1 VDGDGGDENLKDY
14 PIEDNAELTIRSVVN
29 NRMLYQEGWGCDS
42 VKHSLVFTGGYSRA
56 CVRTHASARRH
67 GFLGFSPFTCPPVVA
82 VAEAIPFAQLA
93 QGSTARLYALKG
105 EIVARGIRAVLDL
118 EMPVFPKRRF
128 QHGAA
133 AAGALGHL
141 YAATEASFRSRFLA
155 RYQG

>member
-1 VDGDGGDENLKDY
+1 
-14 PIEDNAELTIRSVVN
+14 
-29 NRMLYQEGWGCDS
+29 
-42 VKHSLVFTGGYSRA
+42 
-56 CVRTHASARRH
+56 
-67 GFLGFSPFTCPPVVA
+67 VA
-82 VAEAIPFAQLA
+82 VADAIPFAQLA

-133 AAGALGHL
+133 AAGVLGHL
-141 YAATEASFRSRFLA
+141 CAATEASFRSRFLA